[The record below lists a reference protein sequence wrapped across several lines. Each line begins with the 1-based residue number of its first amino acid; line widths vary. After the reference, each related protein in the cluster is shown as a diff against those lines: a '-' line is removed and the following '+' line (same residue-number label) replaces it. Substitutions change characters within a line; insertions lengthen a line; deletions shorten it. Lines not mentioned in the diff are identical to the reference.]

1 MLLTSTIWSLEIY
14 LNINAYINL
23 HGNLFTS
30 MYTSMYGSFLVAQWL
45 SIQLQFRKHMFNPW
59 VRKIPQRRQWQP
71 TPVFFQGRRSLAGY
85 NALSHKRVG
94 YNSVTKQQQYIYVH
108 IHKLDY
114 LIMGMNFYFYL
125 QGIQYDTVFVFLH
138 ILTLGTE
145 LKKIISFSNE

>member
-1 MLLTSTIWSLEIY
+1 
-14 LNINAYINL
+14 
-23 HGNLFTS
+23 
-30 MYTSMYGSFLVAQWL
+30 
-45 SIQLQFRKHMFNPW
+45 MFNPW

-71 TPVFFQGRRSLAGY
+71 TPVFLPGKSQGQRSLAGY

-94 YNSVTKQQQYIYVH
+94 YNSGTKQQYIYVH
-108 IHKLDY
+108 IHKMDY